1 MFDSLTLPEL
11 KQYALQAE
19 NALHKLMVGDLEV
32 TVSVGGFGSTT
43 YKHTEAHQLQ
53 TYIHRLKAA
62 IAQRENK
69 RNFRGRSPIFV
80 KF

>member
-32 TVSVGGFGSTT
+32 TVLS
-43 YKHTEAHQLQ
+43 L
-53 TYIHRLKAA
+53 IH
-62 IAQRENK
+62 I
-69 RNFRGRSPIFV
+69 
-80 KF
+80 